1 MPQLTP
7 AHFWALYLLDRGQLQ
22 QSAAIFARF
31 YRKNNWLSN
40 RFQCWAWCD
49 RFDLRAI
56 GTPPKKRH
64 DFDRRGRPRGP
75 NAMDEDDMQVTET
88 LNEGLK
94 RGYKIVVTAQEL
106 DDKVMEKLKE
116 AQPNVELKGF
126 RKGKV
131 PLPLLKKQFGSQ
143 VLGEAMQESVDGAMS
158 SHFESTGD
166 RPAAEPA
173 VEMTNKDWKEGDDV
187 EVDMSYEALPEIPE
201 VTFDD
206 ISLERLVVK
215 AEDAAVDEALG
226 NLAEGAQNFKDRKKG
241 TKAKDGDQ
249 VVIDF
254 VGRVDGEAF
263 EGGSAEDYPLVLGSN
278 SFIPGFE
285 EQLVGVKAEEE
296 KVVSVSFP
304 EEYQAAHL
312 AGKAAEFTCTVKAVK
327 APAPAEIDDELAQ
340 KFGSEDLASLKVQ
353 IKERLEQ
360 EYAGAARAVLK
371 RKVLDS
377 LDEKVNFE
385 LPPSMV
391 DMEANQ
397 IARQLWHDD
406 NPDAKPE
413 DQQEIEPTEE
423 HTKLAERRVRLGLLL
438 AEVGQRAEVEVTD
451 AEMSQAVME
460 QARAYPGQERE
471 FFEFVQKNPQMQQ
484 QLRAPVFEE
493 KVIDHIIGLAKV
505 DEKEVKKADLEKA
518 VEALEEE

>member
-1 MPQLTP
+1 
-7 AHFWALYLLDRGQLQ
+7 
-22 QSAAIFARF
+22 
-31 YRKNNWLSN
+31 
-40 RFQCWAWCD
+40 
-49 RFDLRAI
+49 
-56 GTPPKKRH
+56 
-64 DFDRRGRPRGP
+64 
-75 NAMDEDDMQVTET
+75 MQVTET

-94 RGYKIVVTAQEL
+94 RGYKIVVTAAEL
-106 DDKVMEKLKE
+106 DEKVMDKLKE
-116 AQPNVELKGF
+116 AQPTVELKGF

-166 RPAAEPA
+166 RPAGEPKM
-173 VEMTNKDWKEGDDV
+173 EMTNKDWKEGDDV

-206 ISLERLVVK
+206 VKLERLVAK
-215 AEDAAVDEALG
+215 ADDAAVDEALS
-226 NLAEGAQNFKDRKKG
+226 NLAEGAQNFVDRKKG

-249 VVIDF
+249 IVMDF

-296 KVVSVSFP
+296 KIVEVSFP
-304 EEYQAAHL
+304 EEYQAEHL
-312 AGKAAEFTCTVKAVK
+312 AGKAADFTCTIKAVK
-327 APAPAEIDDELAQ
+327 KPAPAEINDELAQ
-340 KFGSEDLASLKVQ
+340 KFGADDVGALKEQ

-371 RKVLDS
+371 RKLLDVLD
-377 LDEKVNFE
+377 DKVSFE

-391 DMEANQ
+391 EVEAKS
-397 IARQLWHDD
+397 IAHQLWHDE
-406 NPDAKPE
+406 NPDVQGHDHP
-413 DQQEIEPTEE
+413 EIETTDE
-423 HTKLAERRVRLGLLL
+423 HNRLAERRVRLGLLL
-438 AEVGQRAEVEVTD
+438 AEVGQRAKVEITD

-493 KVIDHIIGLAKV
+493 KVIDHILEEAAVTDK
-505 DEKEVKKADLEKA
+505 DVKKADLEKA